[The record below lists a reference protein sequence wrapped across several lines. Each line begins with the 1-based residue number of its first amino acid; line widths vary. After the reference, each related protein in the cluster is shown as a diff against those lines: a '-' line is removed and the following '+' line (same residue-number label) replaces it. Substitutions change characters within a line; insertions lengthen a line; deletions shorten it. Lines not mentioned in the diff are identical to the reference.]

1 MLVGLDKSIRWK
13 FAAGGVPI
21 GVVVTQMQYFVMI
34 YYSQVLGLPAS
45 LAGLA
50 IAIALIA
57 DAVWDPAVGFVS
69 DNWKS
74 RWGRR
79 HPFMYA
85 SIPLISLF
93 YLMLWL
99 PPSGLGGVAL
109 FWYLLVCLVGS
120 RLTFALFEIPSS
132 ALVPELSG
140 DYEERARLFS
150 YRELVYWVTGSLLG
164 GVLMYAIWL
173 RATPEYPD
181 GFLNP
186 DGYRAAAR
194 DCVLLAVVGLLM
206 ASVGLHRF
214 IPQLSAPVAKLRFG
228 LAEFLRQVGDVLR
241 LPSLRT
247 MIIAGVLSA
256 TAGGVN
262 MVLWVYAMG
271 YFFGMSSSQMSPLML
286 VSALGGLTSLWL
298 GPRLLAG
305 REKRR
310 VAIGLTLAGAT
321 LSGLPIVL
329 RAARRVPGKRNYRI
343 VRGIGRYHFCA
354 GAHRGVVDGDRDIDD
369 CRSGRASATR
379 DCAPFRGHHS
389 CDGYAHTQGGDG
401 ARHRACRGGAR
412 SRQVSEGLGSRR
424 GARLESVLIRAALRT
439 PAIGARCTVRL
450 HDKPLHGQPN
460 RPRARGHDPVEN
472 GVDVRRSLQASD
484 VLKTSP

>member
-50 IAIALIA
+50 IAIALVA

-329 RAARRVPGKRNYRI
+329 RLLGAFPENETTALFVALVVITFVQAPIAVLLMGIVTSMIADLVEQAQLETARRSE
-343 VRGIGRYHFCA
+343 GIILATVTLTRKVAMALGTVLA
-354 GAHRGVVDGDRDIDD
+354 GVVLDLARFPRGSAVDEVPASSLFSFGLLYGPLQLALGVLSAYMISLYTVNRIDHE
-369 CRSGRASATR
+369 RAVT
-379 DCAPFRGHHS
+379 
-389 CDGYAHTQGGDG
+389 T
-401 ARHRACRGGAR
+401 
-412 SRQVSEGLGSRR
+412 L
-424 GARLESVLIRAALRT
+424 
-439 PAIGARCTVRL
+439 
-450 HDKPLHGQPN
+450 
-460 RPRARGHDPVEN
+460 
-472 GVDVRRSLQASD
+472 
-484 VLKTSP
+484 LKTGSM